1 MGGSVTALTGGEQ
14 REQVLDV
21 DLAIRGDV
29 GGARRPLDDVQT
41 VALEGAAVPERGDLD
56 WRCAARGVRR
66 GAGRGNWA
74 QQRHPSSAAA
84 QHPIAQQGTFRLIQR
99 CRVLLGG
106 GLTEEAAMTTATIAR
121 TPILMS

>member
-1 MGGSVTALTGGEQ
+1 MGGGVTALTGGEQ

-56 WRCAARGVRR
+56 RLC
-66 GAGRGNWA
+66 AGRGVSQVA
-74 QQRHPSSAAA
+74 RFR
-84 QHPIAQQGTFRLIQR
+84 GTFIR
-99 CRVLLGG
+99 
-106 GLTEEAAMTTATIAR
+106 AS
-121 TPILMS
+121 P